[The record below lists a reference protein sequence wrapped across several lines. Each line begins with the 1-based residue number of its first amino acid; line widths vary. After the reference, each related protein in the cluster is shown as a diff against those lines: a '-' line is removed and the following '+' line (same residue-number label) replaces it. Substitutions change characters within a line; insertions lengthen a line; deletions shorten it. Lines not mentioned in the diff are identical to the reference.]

1 MTRPDIKEMAQDLAR
16 EDYEDDDE
24 EVDEYGVNEPI
35 SGRVPPNLS
44 ATGRKGGLVKPWEQ
58 PSMVTHN
65 KQNTYSWFLFQKI
78 IEKIL
83 IKRRTSKTRFYKLPA
98 AAKVFLDLK

>member
-1 MTRPDIKEMAQDLAR
+1 MRSQQNRIELVTRPDIKEMAQDLAR

-35 SGRVPPNLS
+35 GGRVPPNLS

-65 KQNTYSWFLFQKI
+65 IQNIYPWFLFQKI
-78 IEKIL
+78 SSTNN
-83 IKRRTSKTRFYKLPA
+83 RSKKSSKKF
-98 AAKVFLDLK
+98 

>member
-1 MTRPDIKEMAQDLAR
+1 MAQDLAR

-35 SGRVPPNLS
+35 GGRVPPNLS

-58 PSMVTHN
+58 PSMVIHN
-65 KQNTYSWFLFQKI
+65 
-78 IEKIL
+78 
-83 IKRRTSKTRFYKLPA
+83 
-98 AAKVFLDLK
+98 